1 MGGKDYAAVTDLD
14 EEELNIKY
22 ANILAEYSPYL
33 TVGTYYLETIVE
45 SNRSIYLE
53 DKHQQRYGIRKSFD
67 DLSEYINSDFNLEVI
82 IEMSINRAEY
92 RRVLMLLNEAFEEEQ
107 NENRI
112 NTPIQ
117 SLWKRVSCT

>member
-1 MGGKDYAAVTDLD
+1 MSKLTDLD

-82 IEMSINRAEY
+82 IEMSINKL
-92 RRVLMLLNEAFEEEQ
+92 VVTIKGFLL
-107 NENRI
+107 R
-112 NTPIQ
+112 
-117 SLWKRVSCT
+117 